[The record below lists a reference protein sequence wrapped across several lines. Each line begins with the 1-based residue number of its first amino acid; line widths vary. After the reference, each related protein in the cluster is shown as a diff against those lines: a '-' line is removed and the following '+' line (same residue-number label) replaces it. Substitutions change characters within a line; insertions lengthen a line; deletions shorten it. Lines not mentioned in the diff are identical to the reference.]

1 MENPLL
7 TLEDWNRALSSM
19 TTWEE
24 VVDLWAKN
32 RHNGFVRMTLFPSGT
47 PVTMGPATPVGK
59 GITSIG
65 DLVREYVV
73 RLGGGE
79 EPGRL
84 MATAAAAWDEETG
97 YWDDPEAI
105 LAPPSPQVLELL
117 KKYYPVQYNYWMRR
131 IK

>member
-32 RHNGFVRMTLFPSGT
+32 RHNGSVRENLPT
-47 PVTMGPATPVGK
+47 PVAFGGIPYPLVGEAVK
-59 GITSIG
+59 AAII
-65 DLVREYVV
+65 
-73 RLGGGE
+73 RLGGGY

-84 MATAAAAWDEETG
+84 MVIAAQAWDEETG
-97 YWDDPEAI
+97 YWEDTETP
-105 LAPPSPQVLELL
+105 PTRFPSPQVLELL
-117 KKYYPVQYNYWMRR
+117 KRYYPVQYNYWMRR